1 MVFLEIHGYAFLVS
15 ILVILGIIGIT
26 VKILHKGIR
35 RSFVEIIKDRE
46 GFPSLSL
53 FQFFLWTTVIS
64 FGFLSIYLSIYLIRI
79 MNGVYS
85 PPLEEIPTGI
95 LALMGISTAVPIA
108 RSKMVSAHLTE
119 SKNVHKL
126 SSILQD
132 KEGRPTLA
140 KFQMFIW
147 TWIAI
152 IIYLVILFSSV
163 SEIGEPDYEVE
174 NIECKDN
181 KYSCLAFPDIDP
193 SLVVLMGLSQTAYLG
208 REYYNRNKEI
218 ASQE

>member
-1 MVFLEIHGYAFLVS
+1 VVFLEIQGYAFLIS
-15 ILVILGIIGIT
+15 IIILGIIGIT
-26 VKILHKGIR
+26 VKLIHIGIK

-53 FQFFLWTTVIS
+53 FQFLLWTTVIS
-64 FGFLSIYLSIYLIRI
+64 FGFLSIYLIRI
-79 MNGVYS
+79 MNGVYF

-95 LALMGISTAVPIA
+95 LALMGISTAIPIA
-108 RSKMVSAHLTE
+108 RSKMISANIEPKTE
-119 SKNVHKL
+119 HKL

-132 KEGRPTLA
+132 KEGRPILA

-152 IIYLVILFSSV
+152 MIYLVILFSSV

-174 NIECKDN
+174 NIECEEN

-193 SLVVLMGLSQTAYLG
+193 SLVVLMGLNQTAYLG

-218 ASQE
+218 RSSE

>member
-1 MVFLEIHGYAFLVS
+1 MAFLEIHVYAFLIS
-15 ILVILGIIGIT
+15 IVIILGILGFTIKILQIGI
-26 VKILHKGIR
+26 K
-35 RSFVEIIKDRE
+35 RSFTEIIRDRE

-53 FQFFLWTTVIS
+53 FQFLLWTTVVS
-64 FGFLSIYLSIYLIRI
+64 FGFLSIYLIRI

-85 PPLEEIPTGI
+85 PPLEDTPIGI
-95 LALMGISTAVPIA
+95 LAMMAISTAVPIA
-108 RSKMVSAHLTE
+108 RSKMISTNLKPKT
-119 SKNVHKL
+119 NQKL

-132 KEGRPTLA
+132 KEDRPSLA

-152 IIYLVILFSSV
+152 IIYLIILFSSV
-163 SEIGEPDYEVE
+163 SEIGESDYEVE
-174 NIECKDN
+174 NIECKEN

-218 ASQE
+218 KPSE

>member
-1 MVFLEIHGYAFLVS
+1 MS
-15 ILVILGIIGIT
+15 
-26 VKILHKGIR
+26 
-35 RSFVEIIKDRE
+35 
-46 GFPSLSL
+46 
-53 FQFFLWTTVIS
+53 
-64 FGFLSIYLSIYLIRI
+64 
-79 MNGVYS
+79 GVYT

-108 RSKMVSAHLTE
+108 RSKMVSANLRPKTD
-119 SKNVHKL
+119 HKL

-132 KEGRPTLA
+132 KEGRPALS

-152 IIYLVILFSSV
+152 LIYLVILFSSV
-163 SEIGEPDYEVE
+163 YEIGASDYEVE
-174 NIECKDN
+174 NIKCQEN

-208 REYYNRNKEI
+208 REYYNRNKEL
-218 ASQE
+218 SSST

>member
-1 MVFLEIHGYAFLVS
+1 MALLEIHAYAFLIS
-15 ILVILGIIGIT
+15 IIVILGILGIT
-26 VKILHKGIR
+26 IKILHIGIK
-35 RSFVEIIKDRE
+35 RSFHEIIRDRE

-53 FQFFLWTTVIS
+53 LQFLLWTTVIS
-64 FGFLSIYLSIYLIRI
+64 FGFLSIYLIRI
-79 MNGVYS
+79 MSGVYS
-85 PPLEEIPTGI
+85 PPLEEMPTGI

-108 RSKMVSAHLTE
+108 RSKMVSADLRPKTD
-119 SKNVHKL
+119 HKL

-132 KEGRPTLA
+132 KEGRPSLA

-163 SEIGEPDYEVE
+163 SEIGESNYEVE
-174 NIECKDN
+174 NVECKEN

-208 REYYNRNKEI
+208 REYYNRNREI
-218 ASQE
+218 RTSE